1 MQKRDILL
9 KIYNSLYNYFGPLK
23 WWPGDTPFEI
33 IVGAILTQ
41 NTSWGNVEKAIE
53 NLKKENLLVPK
64 KLYRIDQEELAQLI
78 KPSGYYNIK
87 AQRVKNFVNIFVN
100 DFEGSSEKMFSGDSK
115 ELRKKLLN
123 TNGIGPETADSILL
137 YAGKKPFFVVDA
149 YTKRIFSRHK
159 LISKDSTYYQIQELF
174 IKNLDIDVKLFNEFH
189 AQIVTLGKTIC
200 TSKSPDCYKCPIVF
214 LTSVERIDADRKCRV
229 HNKTSTP

>member
-9 KIYNSLYNYFGPLK
+9 QIYKSLYDFFGPLK

-33 IVGAILTQ
+33 MVGAILTQ
-41 NTSWGNVEKAIE
+41 NTSWSNVEKAIN
-53 NLKKENLLVPK
+53 NLKKENLLEPR
-64 KLYRIDQEELAQLI
+64 KLYRIDQEKLAQLI

-87 AQRVKNFVNIFVN
+87 AQRLKNFINLFVN
-100 DFEGSSEKMFSGDSK
+100 EFEGSAEKMFSDDSK

-123 TNGIGPETADSILL
+123 VNGIGPETADSILL

-159 LISKDSTYYQIQELF
+159 LISKDSTYYQIQEF
-174 IKNLDIDVKLFNEFH
+174 FSQNLDQDVKLFNEFH
-189 AQIVTLGKTIC
+189 AQIVMLGKTIC
-200 TSKSPDCYKCPIVF
+200 TSKNPDCDRCPIAF
-214 LTSVERIDADRKCRV
+214 LIR
-229 HNKTSTP
+229 

>member
-9 KIYNSLYNYFGPLK
+9 KIYNSLYNFFGPLN

-41 NTSWGNVEKAIE
+41 NTSWNNVEKAID
-53 NLKKENLLVPK
+53 NLKKENLLDPQ
-64 KLYRIDQEELAQLI
+64 KLYYLNQEELAQLI

-123 TNGIGPETADSILL
+123 INGIGPETADSILL

-159 LISKDSTYYQIQELF
+159 LISKDSTYYQVQEF
-174 IKNLDIDVKLFNEFH
+174 FSKNLDRDVKLFNEFH
-189 AQIVTLGKTIC
+189 AQIVMLGKTIC
-200 TSKSPDCYKCPIVF
+200 TSKNPDCSKCPIAF
-214 LTSVERIDADRKCRV
+214 LIR
-229 HNKTSTP
+229 